1 MSASFRYS
9 AWEEECAGPCPDGQ
23 GESALTSS
31 DHWHRHTWT
40 STDRVGQIRLDKL
53 GCVWAANRING
64 PAESHFKV
72 GHIRRRRLIVMSILT
87 ILIFRLRRVTNVI
100 LMAGLASPEHDEKWG
115 LNPWHVT
122 TELSDLVTR
131 TRTRGA
137 IIHRDKK
144 AEAVEE
150 ESGAVLMTP
159 GSSSSLPSSS
169 AAAKSPS
176 AIRTF
181 CWWHKTLNQKC
192 VTLKPLI
199 GPNRFLRPSHWL
211 IIYWLV
217 NKVIRWT
224 FDDEFK

>member
-1 MSASFRYS
+1 MAQQR
-9 AWEEECAGPCPDGQ
+9 AI
-23 GESALTSS
+23 LT
-31 DHWHRHTWT
+31 
-40 STDRVGQIRLDKL
+40 
-53 GCVWAANRING
+53 
-64 PAESHFKV
+64 FKV

-87 ILIFRLRRVTNVI
+87 ILIFRLRRVTNVFLI
-100 LMAGLASPEHDEKWG
+100 AGLASPEHDEKWG

-199 GPNRFLRPSHWL
+199 GPNRFLRPTHWL
-211 IIYWLV
+211 LLYIDL
-217 NKVIRWT
+217 WT
-224 FDDEFK
+224 NWSAGPSMMNSNSGAIKYDEYSINET